1 MTIAKMT
8 TTQTYVRKL
17 IALSSVPCVL
27 DEAKQDG
34 ELQLPLMLFLYTEFI
49 TVGSLG

>member
-1 MTIAKMT
+1 MT
-8 TTQTYVRKL
+8 TTQTYVREL

-27 DEAKQDG
+27 DKVKQDG
-34 ELQLPLMLFLYTEFI
+34 GLQIPHMLFLYTEFI